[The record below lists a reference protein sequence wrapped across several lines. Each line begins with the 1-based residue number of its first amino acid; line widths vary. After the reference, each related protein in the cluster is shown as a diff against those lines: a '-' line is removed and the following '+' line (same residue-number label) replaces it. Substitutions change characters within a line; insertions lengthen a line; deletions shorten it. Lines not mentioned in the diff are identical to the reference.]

1 MDKIANRWHEQE
13 STQMQDRMLAP
24 DKWLTFA
31 RGSLLGLILGDAVG
45 AVNGEVPPT
54 GQLHAKA
61 GGQLACLTTEGLIRA
76 DVRMS
81 HKGICHPP
89 GVVWH
94 AYRRWA
100 AMQGLIAHAEEADG
114 NPLGWPDG
122 WLADVPVLK
131 EKRGTAPTTVKA
143 LRENRPGTVTAPI
156 GTSIG
161 AHACTRALP
170 VGLFS
175 PLPIAVE
182 LAAEI
187 AALTHRG
194 EAVVAA
200 AIGAGTVRMIG
211 EGHRLEQAY
220 ALARSRV
227 DTAVR
232 PQVYA
237 DVPILFDAMKAAGE
251 NPGDLTQ
258 LRNFASNATALS
270 ALAGGLYTAASFS
283 ERGDI
288 RQALCFAASAGD
300 GGHVAT
306 VSGTLLGG
314 LHGPDAL
321 PIDWLSRTEL
331 VWVAD
336 TLARDLVRQITEHP
350 SGGEYSEGTD
360 PYWWSR
366 YPGW

>member
-1 MDKIANRWHEQE
+1 MEE
-13 STQMQDRMLAP
+13 RMLAP
-24 DKWLTFA
+24 DRWLTFA
-31 RGSLLGLILGDAVG
+31 RGSLLGLVLGDAVG
-45 AVNGEVPPT
+45 AVNGQVPPT
-54 GQLHAKA
+54 GQLRART
-61 GGQLACLTTEGLIRA
+61 GGQLACFTTEGLIRA
-76 DVRMS
+76 DVRFS

-89 GVVWH
+89 SVVWH

-100 AMQGLIAHAEEADG
+100 AMQGLIPRQFSDSWT
-114 NPLGWPDG
+114 PDKWPDG
-122 WLADVPVLK
+122 WLADVPLLK
-131 EKRGTAPTTVKA
+131 EQRGTAPATVKA
-143 LRENRPGTVTAPI
+143 LVANRQGTVREPV
-156 GTSIG
+156 GTSVG

-187 AALTHRG
+187 TALTHCG
-194 EAVVAA
+194 EAIVAA

-220 ALARSRV
+220 VLARSRV
-227 DTAVR
+227 DLAVR
-232 PQVYA
+232 PQVVA
-237 DVPILFDAMKAAGE
+237 DVPILYEALKAAGE
-251 NPGDLTQ
+251 NPGDLAQ
-258 LRNFASNATALS
+258 IRKLASNATALS
-270 ALAGGLYTAASFS
+270 ALAGGLYAAASFTD
-283 ERGDI
+283 RGDV

-300 GGHVAT
+300 GGHAAT
-306 VSGTLLGG
+306 VAGALLGA

-321 PIDWLSRTEL
+321 PVDWLSRAEL

-336 TLARDLVRQITEHP
+336 TLARDVVAEITQHP

-360 PYWWSR
+360 PYWYER